1 MMGFLLTLLLSI
13 LIGEMNAISYSPMKC
28 QEKCLVDYM
37 CRTWT
42 VENHSCATSL
52 QRAVPPLYFRRE
64 GGKIIGG
71 RRTTEKVKRDALNAF
86 QKSFELLSKSI
97 PNTNDCKFLELKEN
111 LLTIIKHSNESVEEI
126 QSIDSFLHL
135 NDELLEDIFLI
146 QSEKVRN
153 IEVNIQENYQQ
164 INNFNRQ
171 IRSLKQKE
179 NDIKKEMENA
189 REDLNRHN
197 GYSLLITF
205 LKLLVLANGEEP
217 NDPRFSRKD
226 EVIKDFTEGVKGD
239 IKTSKT
245 LEDSVTELKSTVHE
259 IEQRINNLRSSQDT
273 LEKQLATLKTEIL
286 RLKEEK
292 VNTENEMNLIGSMK
306 KSVVSVHVLLESIN
320 AGLQYSRR
328 KIGSDFAPSW
338 TFEEFEEAVEE
349 VFIGIKEVLR
359 TMITD
364 SNVLRERGAEVSSS
378 AGRMRSVIKKCEQDF
393 GRFFQLEDM

>member
-1 MMGFLLTLLLSI
+1 MMDFLLTLLLSI
-13 LIGEMNAISYSPMKC
+13 PIGKMNAIKYSPMKC
-28 QEKCLVDYM
+28 KEKCLEDNI
-37 CRTWT
+37 CQSWT
-42 VENHSCATSL
+42 VENHSCRTSWFPSGSTSW
-52 QRAVPPLYFRRE
+52 QRAVPPLFFRRD

-71 RRTTEKVKRDALNAF
+71 RRTIEKVKRDALNAF
-86 QKSFELLSKSI
+86 QKSFELLNKSI

-111 LLTIIKHSNESVEEI
+111 MLTIIKHSNESVEEI

-146 QSEKVRN
+146 LSEKVRN
-153 IEVNIQENYQQ
+153 NEVKIQENNQQ
-164 INNFNRQ
+164 IKNLSRQ
-171 IRSLKQKE
+171 WVSLKRKE
-179 NDIKKEMENA
+179 TDINKEMENA
-189 REDLNRHN
+189 RE
-197 GYSLLITF
+197 YIEWIT
-205 LKLLVLANGEEP
+205 LGHIGK
-217 NDPRFSRKD
+217 R
-226 EVIKDFTEGVKGD
+226 T
-239 IKTSKT
+239 
-245 LEDSVTELKSTVHE
+245 
-259 IEQRINNLRSSQDT
+259 
-273 LEKQLATLKTEIL
+273 TLKVEIL
-286 RLKEEK
+286 GLNQEK
-292 VNTENEMNLIGSMK
+292 VNTENEMNLIGPMK

-328 KIGSDFAPSW
+328 KIGTDFAPSW